1 MPLNISKNSVISPK
15 LSIIIPTLN
24 AQRVLTH
31 CLRAIDKQKFKDYE
45 ILILDGGSTDN
56 TLKIAKKYHA
66 KVFKNS
72 LKTAEAG
79 KALGLKKASGKFV
92 ALIDSDN
99 FLPHPNWF
107 DNMLAPFT
115 DKDIVGSEPI
125 CFTYRPRAGFVERYS
140 ALLGVNDPYAY
151 FTGNYDRYSYLSDT
165 WTGLPIKT
173 EDKNSYLKLKIDNP
187 ALIPTIGANGTIFR
201 KDFLQK
207 NFSGDYLFDIDILAA
222 AKKPLYFAKVKEGI
236 IHTFCESSIS
246 KFIKKQQRRVTDYY
260 TYKAHRQYQWSS
272 ANNKIIPFTLY
283 SLLIL
288 PSLFDAIRGFI
299 KKPDPA
305 WFFHPFA
312 CFVTVI
318 VYATTTIKHK
328 LGLLKSLDRN
338 QWRQ

>member
-1 MPLNISKNSVISPK
+1 MPLNISKNSVTSPK

-56 TLKIAKKYHA
+56 TLKIAKKYHCQI
-66 KVFKNS
+66 FQNS

-79 KALGLKKASGKFV
+79 KALGLKKAAGKFV

-99 FLPHPNWF
+99 FLPHSNWF
-107 DNMLAPFT
+107 DNMLIPFA
-115 DKDIVGSEPI
+115 DKDIIGSEPI
-125 CFTYRPRAGFVERYS
+125 RFTYRPHGGFIERYS
-140 ALLGVNDPYAY
+140 ALLGVNDPYSY
-151 FTGNYDRYSYLSDT
+151 FTGNYDRYSYLSNK
-165 WTGLPIKT
+165 WTGLPIKS
-173 EDKNSYLKLKIDNP
+173 EDKDNYLKLKIDNP

-222 AKKPLYFAKVKEGI
+222 AKTPLYFAKVKEGI
-236 IHTFCESSIS
+236 IHTFCESSIF

-260 TYKAHRQYQWSS
+260 TYKAHRQYQWSR

-283 SLLIL
+283 SILIF

-305 WFFHPFA
+305 WFFHPLA

-318 VYATTTIKHK
+318 IYATTTIKHK